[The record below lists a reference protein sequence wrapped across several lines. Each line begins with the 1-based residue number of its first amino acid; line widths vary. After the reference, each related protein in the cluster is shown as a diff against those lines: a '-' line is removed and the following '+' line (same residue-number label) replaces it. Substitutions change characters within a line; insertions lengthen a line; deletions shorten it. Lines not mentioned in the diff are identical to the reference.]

1 MSTRQVML
9 PRILI
14 LVLTLLLPL
23 SAARIKLYLEGGG
36 DLLVSEY
43 SIEGDRVRYYSVE
56 RSAWEE
62 IPLELVD
69 LERTKRR
76 QRQEETV
83 RATRREEV
91 EAIRAAERRART
103 ELHRVPLEDGVYYL
117 RGEEI
122 LPVQQADLIVNK
134 SKTATLLRVFS
145 PLPAANK
152 ETLEVAGPHAE
163 LVAADDRP
171 MFFMRLEK
179 INRIEILRLKSK
191 DKTREVQVLQKI
203 PESKEVFE
211 THETVEIFRQQLAPS
226 VYKVWPVEPL
236 AAGDYAVIEYTP
248 GEENLR
254 VWDFTVGAATSNR
267 PIATSTTAVVQ
278 PEN

>member
-1 MSTRQVML
+1 ML

-14 LVLTLLLPL
+14 LALTLLLPL

-36 DLLVSEY
+36 DMLVSEY

-76 QRQEETV
+76 QEREEAV
-83 RATRREEV
+83 RATRRKEV

-122 LPVQQADLIVNK
+122 LPVEQADLIVNK

-145 PLPAANK
+145 PLPAADK

-179 INRIEILRLKSK
+179 INRIEIFRLKSK
-191 DKTREVQVLQKI
+191 NKTREVQILQKI
-203 PESKEVFE
+203 PKTQEVFE

-254 VWDFTVGAATSNR
+254 LWDFTIGAGGAGAAK
-267 PIATSTTAVVQ
+267 PAQTASAA
-278 PEN
+278 EAAR